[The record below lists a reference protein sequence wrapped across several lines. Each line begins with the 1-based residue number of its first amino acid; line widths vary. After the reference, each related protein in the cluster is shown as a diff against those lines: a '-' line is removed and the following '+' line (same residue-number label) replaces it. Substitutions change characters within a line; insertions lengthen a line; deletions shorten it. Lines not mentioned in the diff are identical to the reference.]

1 MDTGA
6 KLSEC
11 GTYRYLLWRIW
22 NERQTRL
29 AFIMLN
35 PSTAS
40 HQVDDKTIRRCMRF
54 AGAKGYG
61 GIIVANLFA
70 YRCTNPDDL
79 PTDQRAVGPENDE
92 TLRNLAILA
101 NHTSYVD
108 VVLAWGANKAVQGR
122 GRDKEVIAQFP
133 GAYCLERTKEGHP
146 KHPLYIR
153 SDAQLQ
159 PFSVP

>member
-6 KLSEC
+6 ELSEC

-22 NERQTRL
+22 NHQQRRL

-40 HQVDDKTIRRCMRF
+40 YQVDDPTIRRCMRF

-70 YRCTNPDDL
+70 YRCTDPSEL
-79 PTDQRAVGPENDE
+79 PNDE
-92 TLRNLAILA
+92 SAIGPDNDA
-101 NHTSYVD
+101 FIRKIKTYTGYYVD
-108 VVLAWGANKAVQGR
+108 VCFAWGTKGAMQGR
-122 GRDKEVIAQFP
+122 DQQIIAQFP
-133 GAYCLERTKEGHP
+133 NAYFLERTKEGHP

-159 PFSVP
+159 PFISHD